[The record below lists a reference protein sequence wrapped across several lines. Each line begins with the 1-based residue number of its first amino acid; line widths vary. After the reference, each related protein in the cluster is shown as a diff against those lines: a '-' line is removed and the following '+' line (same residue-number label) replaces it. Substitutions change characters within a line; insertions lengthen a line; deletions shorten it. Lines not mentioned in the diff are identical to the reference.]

1 MDYFKENYKKIIA
14 VVVCLVILYVVLQN
28 PEMITSPLRYMLRL
42 LTPFIVGGMLAFI
55 LNIPVSFLERNVVSK
70 LRMFH
75 HKKRKTICRIL
86 SIVLAL
92 MLVVCVIAI
101 VLIMVVPELYNS
113 FATLGRQLTME
124 ANVIPSY
131 IDRLTDVVP
140 ALGGVLEQLKS
151 EWLNIDWKELGT
163 AVVEFLTTGGFF
175 SSTFTVASS
184 IISGITNFFIGLVF
198 AVYVLFQK
206 ESLARQCK
214 RLLYAVFQEK
224 GVDAFLRVCKMTGE
238 TFHSFLS
245 GQCLEAVILAC
256 MFFIALSVFRF
267 PYALVISVLICVTA
281 LIPIFGTFISCAIGA
296 LLILMDSP
304 IRALWFIVLFLILQ
318 QIEGN
323 FIYPKVVG
331 NSVGLPPIWVFAAV
345 TLGASVGGILGM
357 IFAIPITSVLY
368 TLLGEFIARR
378 VKEKQISKDK
388 IG

>member
-42 LTPFIVGGMLAFI
+42 MTPFIVGGMLAFI

-70 LRMFH
+70 LRMFR
-75 HKKRKTICRIL
+75 HKTRKTICRIL

-140 ALGGVLEQLKS
+140 ALEGVLAQLKS
-151 EWLNIDWKELGT
+151 EWLNIDWKELST

-184 IISGITNFFIGLVF
+184 IISGITNFFIGMVF